1 MLIISQKRGPSKGYN
16 VFLQAKL
23 VLLIS
28 RDRYAEALENKVEKM
43 VKIIRKV
50 GEDRFMIVNPTND
63 SGRSYAMMNPPT
75 NP

>member
-1 MLIISQKRGPSKGYN
+1 LIVSQKRGPSKGYN

-43 VKIIRKV
+43 DKFIRKV
-50 GEDRFMIVNPTND
+50 GEGRFILNLTND
-63 SGRSYAMMNPPT
+63 SGRSYAMMNPST
-75 NP
+75 NL